1 MFWHFQLKMAE
12 NGTGKIE
19 QATLERCIEEDHAI
33 HKALAI
39 TTDLEAAQTAHKN
52 VEECLR
58 QKVASIESE
67 LEEEKKNCVGR

>member
-1 MFWHFQLKMAE
+1 MVLK
-12 NGTGKIE
+12 
-19 QATLERCIEEDHAI
+19 DDAI

-39 TTDLEAAQTAHKN
+39 TTDLEAAQTAHEN